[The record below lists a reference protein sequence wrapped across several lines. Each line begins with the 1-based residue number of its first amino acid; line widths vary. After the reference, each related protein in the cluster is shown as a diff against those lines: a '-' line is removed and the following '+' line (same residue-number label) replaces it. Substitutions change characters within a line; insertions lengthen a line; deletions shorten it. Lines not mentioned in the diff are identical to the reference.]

1 MLQVLPEA
9 GSSASERSG
18 RNAVEEIQDGKSAV
32 DDENWFAE
40 AAQELY
46 GRNKPGT
53 ALFYATHL
61 GDERGCQRYA
71 AGSVKPPAYFFRR
84 LLRTAHGWQWLCA
97 AMDGCDEQWWRDVR
111 LAVAYEEKRREVE
124 CQITSTS

>member
-1 MLQVLPEA
+1 MHGILGVAANE
-9 GSSASERSG
+9 ASERNG
-18 RNAVEEIQDGKSAV
+18 RNAAEEIDDGKSAV

-53 ALFYATHL
+53 ALFYATEL

-71 AGSVKPPAYFFRR
+71 AGSVKPPAYFLRR
-84 LLRTAHGWQWLCA
+84 LLRSPHGWQWLCA
-97 AMDGCDEQWWRDVR
+97 AMAGMRRAMVERSVR
-111 LAVAYEEKRREVE
+111 LAVAYEEKRKEAE
-124 CQITSTS
+124 GEMK

>member
-1 MLQVLPEA
+1 MH
-9 GSSASERSG
+9 GSFGKSAIAATKGGGTFAVEITTSG
-18 RNAVEEIQDGKSAV
+18 RSAV

-53 ALFYATHL
+53 ALFYATGL

-71 AGSVKPPAYFFRR
+71 AGTVKPPAYFFRR
-84 LLRTAHGWQWLCA
+84 LLRSPDGWQWLCA
-97 AMDGCDEQWWRDVR
+97 AMDGCQESWWKDVR
-111 LAVAYEEKRREVE
+111 LAVAYELKRKEVE
-124 CQITSTS
+124 CKIASTS